1 MEVDIV
7 SVKIGINGFGRI
19 GRAVFRSGFDNPE
32 VEFVGVNDLVDPQTL
47 AYLLKYDS
55 SQGTFEYDVDY
66 TDNSLIVD
74 GKEVKIF
81 SEKDPADLPWEE
93 NDVEVVI
100 ESTGL
105 FRDGK
110 DAKKHIEA
118 GAKKVIIS
126 APADNEDLTLV
137 MGVNDDKYDPKEHD
151 IISNASCTTNC
162 LAPVAKVLNDKFG
175 IEKGLM
181 TTVHSYTTS
190 QNILDGPY
198 KWKKITRGRAAAEN
212 IVPTTTG
219 AAKAVT
225 TVLPELEGKLDG
237 MAMRV
242 PTPTGSIVDL
252 VVDLNEDVTKEDID
266 NAMKEAA
273 EGELEGIL
281 GYSDEPKVS
290 RDYIGD
296 PRSSIYDSNHTR
308 LVQGNQVKILSWYD
322 NEWGYSSRLVDVA
335 LMLKE
340 QGL

>member
-1 MEVDIV
+1 M

-19 GRAVFRSGFDNPE
+19 GRAVLRSGFDNPE
-32 VEFVGVNDLVDPQTL
+32 VEFVAVNDLVDPQTL

-55 SQGTFEYDVDY
+55 SQGTFDYDVDY
-66 TDNSLIVD
+66 TDDSLIID

-81 SEKDPADLPWEE
+81 SEKNPADLPWKE

-105 FRDGK
+105 FRDAK
-110 DAKKHIEA
+110 DAKKHLDA

-137 MGVNDDKYDPKEHD
+137 MGVNDEKYDPEKHD

-273 EGELEGIL
+273 EGDLEGIL

-308 LVQGNQVKILSWYD
+308 VVQDNQVKVLSWYD